1 MAENTKIS
9 WATHTFNPWI
19 GCTKVGPPCDGC
31 YAEELD
37 KRYWGGVHWGAGA
50 PRKRTAPGNWRQPLK
65 WERQAVAAGTR
76 PRVFC
81 ASLADWADNEVP
93 DEWRVDLAA
102 LILTTPHLDWLLL
115 TKRIGNAAKMLPAM
129 FPQGVPAN
137 VWAGITVAD
146 QAEADRD
153 VWRLLQLKQQLGITI
168 AFLSIEP
175 MLGPIDLR
183 RLSTLHFRGA
193 EVLNAL
199 TGRLSGMFG
208 GFCPTTLPALDLI
221 FVGGESG
228 RNPRHMP
235 LSWPRALLE
244 QTRGTGCAF
253 HMKQLSQADYPK
265 NYRTFDLF
273 PADLRVRELPAGVA
287 A

>member
-1 MAENTKIS
+1 VAENTKIS

-19 GCTKVGPPCDGC
+19 GCTKVGPPCANC
-31 YAEELD
+31 YAEDLD

-93 DEWRVDLAA
+93 DEWRADLAT
-102 LILTTPHLDWLLL
+102 LILATPHLDWLLL
-115 TKRIGNAAKMLPAM
+115 TKRVGNAAKMLPAM

-146 QAEADRD
+146 QPEADRD
-153 VWRLLQLKQQLGITI
+153 VWRLLHLKQQLGITI

-175 MLGPIDLR
+175 MLGPIDLT
-183 RLSTLHFRGA
+183 RLRAPGCTW
-193 EVLNAL
+193 LNAI
-199 TGRLSGMFG
+199 TGEVHAG
-208 GFCPTTLPALDLI
+208 PAVFYEYERPLDLI

-253 HMKQLSQADYPK
+253 HMKQLSQGDYPK
-265 NYRTFDLF
+265 NYRSFHLF
-273 PADLRVRELPAGVA
+273 PAELRVRELPAGVA